1 MAYGGGYTVG
11 GAFLGLFLLVGFLVW
26 WGIIE
31 VADQIKRFT
40 ARSREEARPTQ
51 SPPPPAPKYH
61 AHGPDDSIIGTF
73 DTILDA
79 EICGLTATGVKAVDL
94 PCVLHQRRRL
104 GTYGSL
110 RDPEP
115 AGADQP
121 KRAAVPA
128 RPSAGAADARP
139 SATWGEQI
147 GKAPDL
153 RKAYPAKRLS
163 DCRGPHR

>member
-11 GAFLGLFLLVGFLVW
+11 GALLGLFLVVVFLVW

-31 VADQIKRFT
+31 VADQVKRFT
-40 ARSREEARPTQ
+40 AKSREKARPMQ
-51 SPPPPAPKYH
+51 PLHPPAPKYH

-79 EICGLTATGVKAVDL
+79 EICGLAAVGVKAVDL
-94 PCVLHQRRRL
+94 AWVLHERRRL

-115 AGADQP
+115 ARAHQP
-121 KRAAVPA
+121 RRPAAPA
-128 RPSAGAADARP
+128 RPKDLADASHSP
-139 SATWGEQI
+139 TWGERI
-147 GKAPDL
+147 DKAPDL